1 MIYPC
6 LFFANVSLRRRLL
19 VGCLFVAIFL
29 CAVTL
34 SQRFEGVPTI
44 RFDAAS
50 AAEYIRDNVLAF
62 YDRGPLK
69 VLFGRWLT
77 ESSGNRLAQLG
88 IGATML
94 LISTLGVWSAAAAV
108 MVVVKRRSTPPAVLL
123 FPVLVVANY
132 LVMSLGLARNTSG
145 VAWEDELHNRPLVW
159 AYFAVAVWTAAI
171 AYAHLFGNEPPRST
185 LGRGVGVL
193 LSDRRSGCSDGLLAQ
208 CADLPNV
215 GGFGQLPTDGVG
227 ADLSRLGFAI
237 HPLAQSC
244 SRHCPRLSQQQVFG
258 SLGD

>member
-1 MIYPC
+1 
-6 LFFANVSLRRRLL
+6 
-19 VGCLFVAIFL
+19 
-29 CAVTL
+29 
-34 SQRFEGVPTI
+34 
-44 RFDAAS
+44 
-50 AAEYIRDNVLAF
+50 
-62 YDRGPLK
+62 
-69 VLFGRWLT
+69 
-77 ESSGNRLAQLG
+77 
-88 IGATML
+88 ML

-193 LSDRRSGCSDGLLAQ
+193 LLIAGLAVPMVFSRNVQTFPMWEDLASFRRMGSVPTCLVSASQYIRSHSRAQDIVQDSLNNKFLAVSAISERQ
-208 CADLPNV
+208 AFAVQLWFGVPFARSHRTTACAC
-215 GGFGQLPTDGVG
+215 
-227 ADLSRLGFAI
+227 R
-237 HPLAQSC
+237 SC
-244 SRHCPRLSQQQVFG
+244 SNET
-258 SLGD
+258 